1 MKRSWAKGQ
10 AAIVNALKRNTAFAT
25 KHGNAFNKIKLKS
38 GDTDAAEWLKFQA
51 FTTAV
56 VEDEKLRLKI
66 KKGIARALEKGETKK
81 QFLNS
86 LPKVLNEFKSKL
98 KTTFETN
105 QALAFGAAQQAKL
118 IEVSEDFPYWKYSAI
133 HDAHT
138 RPDHAALDGKIFES
152 TDHRFYPPIGYNCRC
167 TAIPL
172 TAAQA
177 GRTDQNQFMHPKQE
191 LKQPI
196 ASAEFVGNKQ
206 KNFVKWLEKRAET
219 AEPETKALI
228 EKAVERLIAG
238 QTIGDK
244 KIEDFDRFKKYL
256 EKVQRNKMTMP
267 GLESIDVAAINGYTD
282 TEYFPLNKYLRG
294 ENVGDL
300 SEYFGIYKNT
310 LNTALDKMKSFSG
323 IVWRGTSLNNTQM
336 AEIVNSFENNK
347 PIIHNFFTS
356 SSHVKGSEF
365 GGNVMYKIKS
375 KTGKKIGKISEHLT
389 ENEVLF
395 KTDTRFKITK
405 VEKNGTDMYIEME
418 EI

>member
-66 KKGIARALEKGETKK
+66 KKGIAQALERGETKK

-118 IEVSEDFPYWKYSAI
+118 IEVSEDFPYWKYSAL
-133 HDAHT
+133 HDSHT
-138 RPDHAALDGKIFES
+138 RPDHLALDGKIFES
-152 TDHRFYPPIGYNCRC
+152 TDHRFYPPISYNCRC

-206 KNFVKWLEKRAET
+206 KNFVKWLEKRAAT
-219 AEPETKALI
+219 AEPQTKALI
-228 EKAVERLIAG
+228 EKAVERLVRQNG
-238 QTIGDK
+238 QFVAQARKQARPEIKKSIGQKDFK
-244 KIEDFDRFKKYL
+244 TPDDINFKLSNQDIEEVISHGHTDLLGMLDVLRNL
-256 EKVQRNKMTMP
+256 EKTISKSTFAHEAPNSEPNNPKKK
-267 GLESIDVAAINGYTD
+267 DVLKFRYYNYQ
-282 TEYFPLNKYLRG
+282 
-294 ENVGDL
+294 
-300 SEYFGIYKNT
+300 
-310 LNTALDKMKSFSG
+310 
-323 IVWRGTSLNNTQM
+323 NNY
-336 AEIVNSFENNK
+336 
-347 PIIHNFFTS
+347 FFTFKAMRNGNLKLYAIS
-356 SSHVKGSEF
+356 NEISKKGQLP
-365 GGNVMYKIKS
+365 
-375 KTGKKIGKISEHLT
+375 TL
-389 ENEVLF
+389 
-395 KTDTRFKITK
+395 
-405 VEKNGTDMYIEME
+405 
-418 EI
+418 

>member
-66 KKGIARALEKGETKK
+66 KKGIAQALERGETKK

-206 KNFVKWLEKRAET
+206 KNFLKWLQSKQLQ
-219 AEPETKALI
+219 PESQKLI
-228 EKAVERLIAG
+228 KGAVMVLMAHTNVPSVKIMENRKAVKLFAEKHLQGRDLFTPDGYLFNLTKSDIRQILSKPHDEILERNNLLKNITEILPKLRLENTATENKG
-238 QTIGDK
+238 DKNVTQWRYYQYKNKFYFNFKRMLSGELKLHSIGDK
-244 KIEDFDRFKKYL
+244 
-256 EKVQRNKMTMP
+256 
-267 GLESIDVAAINGYTD
+267 
-282 TEYFPLNKYLRG
+282 LRR
-294 ENVGDL
+294 
-300 SEYFGIYKNT
+300 
-310 LNTALDKMKSFSG
+310 ADK
-323 IVWRGTSLNNTQM
+323 
-336 AEIVNSFENNK
+336 
-347 PIIHNFFTS
+347 PPS
-356 SSHVKGSEF
+356 S
-365 GGNVMYKIKS
+365 
-375 KTGKKIGKISEHLT
+375 
-389 ENEVLF
+389 
-395 KTDTRFKITK
+395 
-405 VEKNGTDMYIEME
+405 
-418 EI
+418 